1 MSKNENH
8 AVVPTTTN
16 KEWEAARLIYESW
29 DALINEFLMLTAQGK
44 SHFEERKFKEL
55 FGLALKR
62 YNLYKGV
69 AKKTISDIESLMG
82 EDLYHTKSWELI
94 KHHYSL
100 LTAHRYDK
108 PNTETFYNSISRKI
122 FNPRNVSFNQQFEF
136 FNSEDYHFV
145 EFTEPKVYREIPVH
159 RLSENVIR
167 DILTSLDF
175 NVDWENLDRD
185 CKLVME
191 ELTPT
196 IIFQKNNLFLDSIEL
211 LNTIFYRNRGAFIV
225 GKLRYKRWVMPIVI
239 AILNEENGL
248 FIDAVITNVS
258 DISILFSFTRASFLA
273 DTRKP
278 VELIDYL
285 KTIMPYKP
293 MAELYDSIGY
303 FRNGKTLLYRDL
315 MNYLRNHD
323 DKFIIAPGIK
333 GMVMCV
339 FTLSNYPFVFKI
351 IKDKFDNPKNV
362 TRQQVIKKYEEVE
375 LNDRVGRMAYAHLFE
390 HLEFPI
396 SLFSEELLAELKL
409 VATQTVTF
417 EEDKLIISH
426 CYMERKMTPL
436 NLFLEK
442 AGLVDTARAMIDY
455 GNCIKEL
462 AAANIFPGD
471 LLLKNFGVTRHGRV
485 IFYDYDEISS
495 VTDCNFRRLPEPDEN
510 NEMGGNEPSFS
521 IAPSDVFPEE
531 FKSFMVPDG
540 PVGDL
545 FLQEHADIFEPKFW
559 RQIQRDINRGEY
571 IRFFAYS
578 EGKRLKI
585 RKEQLVKE

>member
-1 MSKNENH
+1 MSKIEPQIAKMT
-8 AVVPTTTN
+8 AVN

-29 DALINEFLMLTAQGK
+29 DALITEFLMLTSQGK
-44 SHFEERKFKEL
+44 EHFEERKFKEL

-69 AKKTISDIESLMG
+69 AKRTINALEALLSD
-82 EDLYHTKSWELI
+82 DLYSTQSWERI
-94 KHHYSL
+94 KYHYSY

-159 RLSENVIR
+159 RLNEAVIK
-167 DILTSLDF
+167 DILLSLNF
-175 NVDWENLDRD
+175 KVNWEDLDRD
-185 CKLVME
+185 CKLVMD

-225 GKLRYKRWVMPIVI
+225 GKLRYKRWMMPIVI
-239 AILNEENGL
+239 AILNEDNGL
-248 FIDAVITNVS
+248 FVDAVITNVS
-258 DISILFSFTRASFLA
+258 DISILFSFTRSSFLA

-396 SLFSEELLAELKL
+396 ALFSEELLEELKL
-409 VATQTVTF
+409 VAQQTVTF
-417 EEDKLIISH
+417 EKDKLIISH

-455 GNCIKEL
+455 GHCIKEL

-495 VTDCNFRRLPEPDEN
+495 VTACNFRRLPEPDVD
-510 NEMGGNEPSFS
+510 NEMGGSEPSFS
-521 IAPSDVFPEE
+521 ISPSDIFPEE
-531 FKSFMVPDG
+531 FKNFMVPDG
-540 PVGDL
+540 PLGDL
-545 FLQEHADIFEPKFW
+545 FMQEHADIFEPKFW
-559 RQIQRDINRGEY
+559 RKIQRDINRGEY
-571 IRFFAYS
+571 LKFFAYS
-578 EGKRLKI
+578 EGKRLKMK
-585 RKEQLVKE
+585 KEQLVKE